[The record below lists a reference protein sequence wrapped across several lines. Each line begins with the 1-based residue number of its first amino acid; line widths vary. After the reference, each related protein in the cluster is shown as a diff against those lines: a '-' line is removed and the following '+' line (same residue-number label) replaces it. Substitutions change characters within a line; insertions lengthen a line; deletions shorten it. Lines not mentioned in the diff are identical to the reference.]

1 MQSKPPKGMAAG
13 LGARLRQA
21 LFGGGASDAQLHEA
35 LETLLLTADVGL
47 AATQAILA
55 ALPTGLQDRD
65 AAFDA
70 LKAALVRIL
79 QTVEAPLLPERG
91 QGPFVILMLGVNG
104 AGKTTT
110 IGKLASRWLAEGRTV
125 MLAAGD
131 TFRAAAVEQLEAWG
145 QRLGVPVIAQGQGA
159 DAASVCYDALA
170 AAKARQVDLL
180 IADTAGRLQNKRH
193 LMDELGKVVRV
204 MQKLDGDAPQE
215 TLLALDAGTGQN
227 ALSQVAEF
235 SAVVPVTGLALTKL
249 DGSAKGGV
257 ALALAQRFGIP
268 IRYLGVGE
276 GAEDLRDFCAQDFA
290 EALLG

>member
-1 MQSKPPKGMAAG
+1 MQSKPQKGMAAG

-21 LFGGGASDAQLHEA
+21 FFGAGASDAQLHEE
-35 LETLLLTADVGL
+35 LETLLLTADAGL
-47 AATQAILA
+47 PATQEILA
-55 ALPTGLQDRD
+55 ALPAGLQDRS

-70 LKAALVRIL
+70 LQASLVRIL
-79 QTVEAPLLPERG
+79 ETVEAPLLPAPG
-91 QGPFVILMLGVNG
+91 QGPFVLLMVGVNG

-110 IGKLASRWLAEGRTV
+110 IGKLAKRWLAEGRTV

-131 TFRAAAVEQLEAWG
+131 TFRAAAVEQLQAWG
-145 QRLGVPVIAQGQGA
+145 QRLSVPVIAQGQGA
-159 DAASVCYDALA
+159 DSASVCYDALA
-170 AAKARQVDLL
+170 AAKARKVDLL
-180 IADTAGRLQNKRH
+180 IADTAGRLQNKQH

-204 MQKLDGDAPQE
+204 MQKLDSAAPHE

-235 SAVVPVTGLALTKL
+235 SAAVPVTGLALTKL

-268 IRYLGVGE
+268 IRYVGVGE
-276 GAEDLRDFCAQDFA
+276 GAEDLRDFCARDFA
-290 EALLG
+290 QALLG